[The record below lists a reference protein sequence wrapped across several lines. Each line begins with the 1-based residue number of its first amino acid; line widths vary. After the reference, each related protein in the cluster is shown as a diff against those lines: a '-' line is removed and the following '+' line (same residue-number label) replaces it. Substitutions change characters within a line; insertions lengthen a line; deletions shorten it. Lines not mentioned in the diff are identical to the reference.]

1 MGIYD
6 CVFIMMYI
14 TNTLHYSTYCLDRLT
29 GDDLSQLGEK
39 EMQSGNLRCRN
50 AVNQQ
55 QQDGG
60 TAEDPGLNV
69 LEHDCSFIC
78 ISQFGRK
85 LIKVF
90 LRSTA
95 D

>member
-1 MGIYD
+1 MKCNLEI
-6 CVFIMMYI
+6 CAAE
-14 TNTLHYSTYCLDRLT
+14 TL
-29 GDDLSQLGEK
+29 
-39 EMQSGNLRCRN
+39 
-50 AVNQQ
+50 NQQ

>member
-1 MGIYD
+1 MKCNLEI
-6 CVFIMMYI
+6 CAAE
-14 TNTLHYSTYCLDRLT
+14 TL
-29 GDDLSQLGEK
+29 
-39 EMQSGNLRCRN
+39 
-50 AVNQQ
+50 NQQ
-55 QQDGG
+55 EQDGG
-60 TAEDPGLNV
+60 TAEDLNV

-90 LRSTA
+90 LRSAA